1 MRETKFLGSLSKLA
15 TSLSTGGDLLVKGG
29 DLVAAH
35 VSSGEPENSLE
46 IARRKGPTRSEIIFT
61 FLCLVSCFHHHADLT
76 THTSLNQP
84 NKPAVNWPSPV
95 DPQFQGP
102 GPQVS
107 QTPS

>member
-15 TSLSTGGDLLVKGG
+15 TSLSTGGDLLVKGGDLLVKGGDLLVKGG

-61 FLCLVSCFHHHADLT
+61 FFCLVSCFHHHADLT
-76 THTSLNQP
+76 TYTLLLTSLISLQ
-84 NKPAVNWPSPV
+84 
-95 DPQFQGP
+95 
-102 GPQVS
+102 
-107 QTPS
+107 

>member
-15 TSLSTGGDLLVKGG
+15 TSLSKVATILSTGGDLLVKGG

-61 FLCLVSCFHHHADLT
+61 FFCLVSCFHHHADLT
-76 THTSLNQP
+76 TYTPLLTSLI
-84 NKPAVNWPSPV
+84 
-95 DPQFQGP
+95 
-102 GPQVS
+102 S
-107 QTPS
+107 QQ